1 MELIK
6 TLRWFGEGDNITLK
20 EFAQT
25 GATGIVT
32 ALHHIPNGEVWP
44 AKEIEKVKSM
54 IEGHGMTWEVVESL
68 PVTEDIKQATGLRD
82 KHIENY
88 IQSMGNLASHG
99 IKTIVYN
106 FMPVLDWA
114 RTNLH
119 YTLPNGAEAMFFSAV
134 DFAAFDIFILKRP
147 GAKKD
152 YPEERVTQA
161 AKRFEEMSETEAE
174 ELAYNIIVVTQGF
187 IDGVVDGETAD
198 YKKVFLNFLK
208 KYDNIDKDKL
218 REHLAYFLSK
228 VIPVADELDIKMAI
242 HADDPP
248 FPLLGLPRIM
258 SCKEDFQ
265 WLAETVPSTNNGL
278 TLCAGSLSASA
289 KNDIP
294 GLIEMFGDRIHFVH
308 LRSTQRLPNGDF
320 FEAGHLEG
328 DVNLVKVVHTLY
340 KEMQKTNRSIPVR
353 PDHGHKILDDFK
365 RDANPGYPLI
375 GRLKGLAEIAGVE
388 KAVRYFMGIDK
399 V

>member
-20 EFAQT
+20 EIMQT

-44 AKEIEKVKSM
+44 VEEIEKVKNN
-54 IEGHGMTWEVVESL
+54 IEKHGLTWEVVESL
-68 PVTEDIKQATGLRD
+68 PVTEDIKQATELRD

-88 IQSMGNLASHG
+88 IQSMKNLASCG
-99 IKTIVYN
+99 ITTIVYN

-134 DFAAFDIFILKRP
+134 DFATFDIFILKRP
-147 GAKKD
+147 GAEKD
-152 YPEERVTQA
+152 HPEERVEQA
-161 AKRFEEMSETEAE
+161 RKRFEEMSDAEAE

-198 YKKVFLNFLK
+198 YKKVFLSFLK
-208 KYDNIDKDKL
+208 KYDNIDKNKL
-218 REHLAYFLSK
+218 REHLAYFLRK
-228 VIPVADELDIKMAI
+228 VIPVADELDMKLAI

-265 WLAETVPSTNNGL
+265 WLAETIPSTNNGL

-289 KNDIP
+289 KNNIP
-294 GLIEMFGDRIHFVH
+294 EMVELFSDRIHFVH
-308 LRSTQRLPNGDF
+308 LRSTQRLENGDF
-320 FEAGHLEG
+320 YEADHLEG
-328 DVNLVKVVHTLY
+328 NVDLVKVIHTLH
-340 KEMQKTNRSIPVR
+340 KKMQGTKRFLPVR

-365 RDANPGYPLI
+365 RETNPGYPLI

-388 KAVRYFMGIDK
+388 KAVRYFLNADK
-399 V
+399 